1 MTHNE
6 QSLPP
11 LEPEARETMIHLLES
26 LIKVLEVNQRDFAEW
41 KAERTSFLN

>member
-1 MTHNE
+1 MARNE
-6 QSLPP
+6 QSLPQ
-11 LEPEARETMIHLLES
+11 LEPEAREAMIHLLDS